1 MSTLGRILSE
11 GLEKTRF
18 TKPGCRKYRPR
29 FRLVLTLLEMSV
41 AKQVQ
46 KNKHMLK
53 SRARFGLEQV
63 GEAPEAVRVLSK
75 KPSFRSYNS
84 PMDTHALDN
93 SK

>member
-29 FRLVLTLLEMSV
+29 FRLVSTLPEMSV

-63 GEAPEAVRVLSK
+63 GEAPEAVPSK
-75 KPSFRSYNS
+75 KPSFQSYNS